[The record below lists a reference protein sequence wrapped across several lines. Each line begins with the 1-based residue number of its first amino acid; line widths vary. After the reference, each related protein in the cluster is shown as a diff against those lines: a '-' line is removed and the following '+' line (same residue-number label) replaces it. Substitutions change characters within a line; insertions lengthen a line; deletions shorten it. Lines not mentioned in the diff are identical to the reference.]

1 VGRGEPSR
9 HRLVRNATAVPSNW
23 LIGAI
28 FQVPSNCQDGT
39 RNDWH
44 EGEAQ
49 RRRVTS
55 DHELPREGH
64 NRHCCFVP
72 EANLP
77 EDSAV
82 RVEPILTET
91 PAARLKA
98 VIGVVYEMPFDWAV
112 YHDYYVISVSKK

>member
-1 VGRGEPSR
+1 MKAKRKGGG
-9 HRLVRNATAVPSNW
+9 LQATMSYLGKVT
-23 LIGAI
+23 IGT
-28 FQVPSNCQDGT
+28 VVLS
-39 RNDWH
+39 
-44 EGEAQ
+44 
-49 RRRVTS
+49 
-55 DHELPREGH
+55 
-64 NRHCCFVP
+64 P

-98 VIGVVYEMPFDWAV
+98 VIGVVHEMPFDWAV